1 MKRLRALVFTR
12 HYSIY
17 FFRAIASRY
26 KIMIITII
34 VKREGLIIIYED
46 LIVII
51 KMNNLSEPQSAP
63 ATFSKDAMVW

>member
-1 MKRLRALVFTR
+1 
-12 HYSIY
+12 
-17 FFRAIASRY
+17 
-26 KIMIITII
+26 MIITII

-63 ATFSKDAMVW
+63 ATFSKDAMV